1 MGPGQARVQLQ
12 RDVRPAAG
20 VPGLVSVDA
29 WVTDDA
35 PFEVDGPMGK
45 GTRVMRN
52 PPPPTVSE
60 GGAAAIE
67 TAGVVMGIKG

>member
-1 MGPGQARVQLQ
+1 
-12 RDVRPAAG
+12 
-20 VPGLVSVDA
+20 
-29 WVTDDA
+29 
-35 PFEVDGPMGK
+35 MGK